1 LEKGS
6 EDEKEL
12 CKNVKQVMGVIVK
25 LLREMVDVEKE
36 PKMKKQRVQGRGLQ
50 RAGEF

>member
-25 LLREMVDVEKE
+25 LLRERVDVEKE
-36 PKMKKQRVQGRGLQ
+36 TTMKKQRVQGY
-50 RAGEF
+50 FD